1 MSGPFATRTLLTA
14 TLAVMAALAVPRVA
28 AAQEPV
34 VFPAGIAC
42 EFELRVESETNPNR
56 VFREWRDSDGNVV
69 RTLEAGRGGNVT
81 LVNTETGASLTL
93 KGNGAVNRT
102 TYNPDGSWTTELTGH
117 YVLILWPT
125 DFPAGPSTT
134 LYVGRVTYTST
145 PDFTFTLVGSS
156 GTQRDLCAELS

>member
-14 TLAVMAALAVPRVA
+14 TLAVMAALAVPQVA
-28 AAQEPV
+28 ASQEPM

-42 EFELRVESETNPNR
+42 EFGLRVESETNPNR
-56 VFREWRDSDGNVV
+56 VVREWRDSDGNLV
-69 RTLEAGRGGNVT
+69 RTLEAGRGGDVT

-102 TYNPDGSWTTELTGH
+102 TYNPDGSWTTALTGH

-145 PDFTFTLVGSS
+145 LDFTFTLVGSS

>member
-28 AAQEPV
+28 AAQEPS

>member
-1 MSGPFATRTLLTA
+1 MSGRFATRTLLTA
-14 TLAVMAALAVPRVA
+14 ILAVLAALAVPPVA
-28 AAQEPV
+28 AAQEPLV
-34 VFPAGIAC
+34 LPAGVAC
-42 EFELRVESETNPNR
+42 EFELRIESDTNPNR
-56 VFREWRDSDGNVV
+56 VFREWRDSDGNLV
-69 RTLEAGRGGNVT
+69 RTLEAGQAADVT

-93 KGNGAVNRT
+93 EGRGAVNHT
-102 TYNPDGSWTTELTGH
+102 TYNPDRSWTTSLTGH
-117 YVLILWPT
+117 WVLILFPT

>member
-14 TLAVMAALAVPRVA
+14 LAVMAALAVPRVA

-42 EFELRVESETNPNR
+42 EFELRVESDTNPNR

-69 RTLEAGRGGNVT
+69 RTLEAGRGGDVT

-145 PDFTFTLVGSS
+145 PDSTFTLVGSS

>member
-14 TLAVMAALAVPRVA
+14 TLAVMAALAVPQVA
-28 AAQEPV
+28 ASQEPM

-42 EFELRVESETNPNR
+42 EFGLRVESETNPNR
-56 VFREWRDSDGNVV
+56 VVREWRDSDGNLV
-69 RTLEAGRGGNVT
+69 RTLEAGRGGDVT